1 MSNVIPA
8 SKPQLKKEDLIAQIQ
23 LTHLEFKMPD
33 LFVVGIRGYYED
45 SMGKPNAND
54 RGIYDDAIFIVGKN
68 IFEAYN
74 GNTDPS
80 AFKKEMANLKP
91 GIWPVYKLDLHRGQ
105 YLALCQRAGN
115 VTVIRDEKGP
125 DTGMF
130 GINIHKGGAWKTHS
144 LGCQTIPPEQWPQ
157 FMAAFTEAAKALH
170 GKAYRDKVYTYV
182 LLDN

>member
-1 MSNVIPA
+1 MLPA
-8 SKPQLKKEDLIAQIQ
+8 SRPQMSKEDLLAQIE
-23 LTHLEFKMPD
+23 LTHPEFFKSLPD

-45 SMGKPNAND
+45 SMGEKGKND
-54 RGIYDDAIFIVGKN
+54 RAIYDDAIFIVGKN
-68 IFEAYN
+68 CYHPFN

-91 GIWPVYKLDLHRGQ
+91 GVWPVYKIDLHRGQ

-115 VTVIRDEKGP
+115 VTVIRDQKGP

-130 GINIHKGGAWKTHS
+130 GINIHKGGVWKTSS
-144 LGCQTIPPEQWPQ
+144 LGCQTIPAEQWEE
-157 FMAAFTEAAKALH
+157 FIKKFFDEAKLLH